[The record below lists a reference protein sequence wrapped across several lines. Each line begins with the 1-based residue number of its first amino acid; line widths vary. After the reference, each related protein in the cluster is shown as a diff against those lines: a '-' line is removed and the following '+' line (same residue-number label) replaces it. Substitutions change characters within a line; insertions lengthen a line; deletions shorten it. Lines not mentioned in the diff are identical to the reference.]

1 MNMEKVIRFKTMI
14 GYCYL
19 YPDKIIM
26 ARNGNPEEVN
36 LKNEEQRLWKHLV
49 FYTITGLLLAWL
61 AYMDRDHLPMCLWL
75 GLTSAWLLF
84 NVLRSIFQKSSSS
97 ALIERDK
104 IRSVRFK
111 KGVRYLTRSR
121 FIVVFEDRK
130 GCNRIRYIL
139 LPGSLNDGPKATEE
153 ALIAMRE
160 GGYYPF
166 SSQEGSLTGISKYN
180 ETEGKESGTG

>member
-19 YPDKIIM
+19 YPDRIIM

-97 ALIERDK
+97 ALNRAGQDSFCPVQERSK
-104 IRSVRFK
+104 IPDTFPIHRCLRRQERMQQNQVYPFTRFSQRWSESNRR
-111 KGVRYLTRSR
+111 GINSHAGRWLLS
-121 FIVVFEDRK
+121 VFEPR
-130 GCNRIRYIL
+130 RISYGQI
-139 LPGSLNDGPKATEE
+139 
-153 ALIAMRE
+153 RE
-160 GGYYPF
+160 R
-166 SSQEGSLTGISKYN
+166 
-180 ETEGKESGTG
+180 

>member
-84 NVLRSIFQKSSSS
+84 NVLRQYFGK
-97 ALIERDK
+97 
-104 IRSVRFK
+104 F
-111 KGVRYLTRSR
+111 
-121 FIVVFEDRK
+121 
-130 GCNRIRYIL
+130 
-139 LPGSLNDGPKATEE
+139 LPKN
-153 ALIAMRE
+153 
-160 GGYYPF
+160 
-166 SSQEGSLTGISKYN
+166 
-180 ETEGKESGTG
+180 

>member
-1 MNMEKVIRFKTMI
+1 MEKVIRFKTMI

-19 YPDKIIM
+19 YPDRIIM

-130 GCNRIRYIL
+130 ECNRIRYIL

-166 SSQEGSLTGISKYN
+166 SNQEGSHMDKSEKDENKGIKN
-180 ETEGKESGTG
+180 

>member
-19 YPDKIIM
+19 YPDRIIM
-26 ARNGNPEEVN
+26 ARNDNPEEVN
-36 LKNEEQRLWKHLV
+36 LKNEEQRLWKQLV

-61 AYMDRDHLPMCLWL
+61 AYMDRDHLPMRLWL

-130 GCNRIRYIL
+130 ECNRIRYIL

-166 SSQEGSLTGISKYN
+166 SSQKGSLTGIRKYN

>member
-1 MNMEKVIRFKTMI
+1 MEKVIRFKTMI

-19 YPDKIIM
+19 YPDRIIM

-61 AYMDRDHLPMCLWL
+61 AYMDRDHLPMCLCLW
-75 GLTSAWLLF
+75 LTSAWLLF

-104 IRSVRFK
+104 IRSVQFK

-130 GCNRIRYIL
+130 ECNRIRYIL

-166 SSQEGSLTGISKYN
+166 SNQEGSHMDKSEKDENKGIKN
-180 ETEGKESGTG
+180 